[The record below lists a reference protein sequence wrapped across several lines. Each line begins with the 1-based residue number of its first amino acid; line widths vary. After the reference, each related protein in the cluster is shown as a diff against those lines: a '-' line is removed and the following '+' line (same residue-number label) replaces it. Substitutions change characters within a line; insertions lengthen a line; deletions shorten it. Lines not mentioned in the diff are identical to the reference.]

1 MHKLATY
8 TALILLAVPV
18 LAHADVQNP
27 AVKERMA
34 NMDALKQGMG
44 IIGGM
49 AKGAVA
55 FDTDQAQAAITAL
68 LTESESI
75 TANFEANETDP
86 KSEAL
91 PAIWTNWDDF
101 SEKADDL
108 TFMLEAMDVSSLDTL
123 RAGLGNIG
131 GACGACHKQYRMDK

>member
-18 LAHADVQNP
+18 LAHGDVQNP

-34 NMDALKQGMG
+34 NMDTLKQGMG

-55 FDTDQAQAAITAL
+55 FDADQAQAAITSL
-68 LTESESI
+68 LTASESI
-75 TANFEANETDP
+75 TSKFEANETDP

-108 TFMLEAMDVSSLDTL
+108 TFMLDAMDVSSLDSL